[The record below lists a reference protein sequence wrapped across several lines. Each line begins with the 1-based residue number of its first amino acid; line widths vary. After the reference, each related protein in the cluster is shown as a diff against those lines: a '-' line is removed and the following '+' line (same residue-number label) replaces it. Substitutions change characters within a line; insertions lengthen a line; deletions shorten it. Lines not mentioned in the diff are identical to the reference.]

1 MKPRIKLLLKDT
13 QKSVDVYSAQFEY
26 QDLFERLSKV
36 KKLQQMN
43 KPLFQS
49 FDTTWLPSET
59 AAKRTKKRRTNK
71 ENIKTAKGNLKNN
84 LDLGKVA
91 AKPTHRRNFT
101 DQFLQSELIP
111 LFTPSF
117 NIYYKNKNSSK
128 RRRKSVE
135 I

>member
-13 QKSVDVYSAQFEY
+13 QKSVDLYSAQFEY
-26 QDLFERLSKV
+26 KELFDKLSKV

-49 FDTTWLPSET
+49 FDATWLPNET
-59 AAKRTKKRRTNK
+59 AAKGTKKRRTNN
-71 ENIKTAKGNLKNN
+71 ENIKVAKGNLKNK
-84 LDLGKVA
+84 LETGKSV

-111 LFTPSF
+111 LLTPSF
-117 NIYYKNKNSSK
+117 NIYYKNKKSG
-128 RRRKSVE
+128 RRRRSVE